1 MKTCFL
7 HRILIIAAIFA
18 MAASLCAGFGEA
30 QTTPKYEPPTVIS
43 TAEALYPLNSVASGT
58 VVLEVELDKTGSIES
73 VKVLRGIP
81 SLTGPAIT
89 AVKKWKFG
97 AAKLDGYG
105 INSTIPVAFTFVPP
119 NTGPRI

>member
-1 MKTCFL
+1 MKTPLL
-7 HRILIIAAIFA
+7 HSTLTV
-18 MAASLCAGFGEA
+18 AASLAMVAWICAGFGEA
-30 QTTPKYEPPTVIS
+30 QTTPKYEPPSVIS

-58 VVLEVELDKTGSIES
+58 VVLEVDLDKRGSIDS

-105 INSTIPVAFTFVPP
+105 IDSTIPVAFTFVPP

>member
-1 MKTCFL
+1 MKIAFL
-7 HRILIIAAIFA
+7 HRTLMI
-18 MAASLCAGFGEA
+18 AASLGIAAWICAGFGEV

-58 VVLEVELDKTGSIES
+58 VVLEVELDKTGSIDS

-81 SLTGPAIT
+81 SLTAPAIT

-105 INSTIPVAFTFVPP
+105 IDSTIPVAFTFVPP